1 MRQAVPTS
9 PRPSSVLARSLE
21 APIAPRP
28 NSRPVRRQAGSK
40 GMGRPRA
47 KATSLPRLT
56 GLTSLAQHL
65 RKVLSLFSDQR
76 FRLVQLFELWSGQP
90 SEALGQV
97 SHQRLRSGQ
106 PSEGQVS
113 SAIRRSGQVSHQRHR
128 SDQASV
134 QRHRSGQVSIQRR
147 GSVHTSEVKVRSD
160 IKDSDQTTL
169 IFIFIY
175 IAE

>member
-9 PRPSSVLARSLE
+9 PRPSSGLARSLE

-90 SEALGQV
+90 SEAQV
-97 SHQRLRSGQ
+97 R
-106 PSEGQVS
+106 

-134 QRHRSGQVSIQRR
+134 QRHRSDQVSVQRHRSGQVSVQRR
-147 GSVHTSEVKVRSD
+147 GSVHTSEVQVRSD

-169 IFIFIY
+169 KFIFIY

>member
-97 SHQRLRSGQ
+97 SHQRLRSGR
-106 PSEGQVS
+106 PSEAQVR
-113 SAIRRSGQVSHQRHR
+113 SAIRRSGQLSHQK
-128 SDQASV
+128 V
-134 QRHRSGQVSIQRR
+134 RSGQP
-147 GSVHTSEVKVRSD
+147 SEAQVRSGQRSEAQVRSGQHSEARVSSH
-160 IKDSDQTTL
+160 IRG
-169 IFIFIY
+169 
-175 IAE
+175 